1 MIFKKQAEEDFNI
14 QAAEFPEMESLINR
28 CANIYR
34 GVPEWLDDKD
44 NIKTINFAKSVCSE
58 TARLATLAIGIQIDG
73 STRATWLQK
82 QIDKVYFQIRHWV
95 EYGCAYGTV
104 FIKPNGESLDV
115 FTPADVII
123 VDYDNQKIKGIIF
136 KDSYTVGR
144 KYYTRLEY
152 HRFVE
157 TTVDGVTT
165 YPYYVS
171 NRAYVSKSPQSIGD
185 KIDLKQTKWADLM
198 ADTPPILK
206 ANGEKLD
213 GPLYGVFRT
222 PQANNV
228 DISTPLGLPIF
239 SEAIEELGDLDVAYS
254 RNVGEI
260 NDSQKI
266 ALLDDRLL
274 MPSGTP
280 VSAMSPRGMENRRN
294 EMKLPHYVKNVF
306 GQDEK
311 EFYQEINPQLNTDI
325 RIVGINALLNQMGYK
340 IGFSNGYFV
349 FNEKTGMVTATQ
361 VEADDRRTIQ
371 FIKDIRDK
379 LEDCLNGVIY
389 ALNVFADLYGLA
401 PVGVY
406 KVTYDF
412 GDIQQRRRP
421 CKMVAVCCTGQG
433 SGMDVFCKI
442 RRNDGKRCESNG
454 QRSSARRAKTIRRGV
469 KKMADKPVTREEKY
483 LAYLTGD
490 YNGELPKPI
499 TRKEKYLYEL
509 CLKGIGGEI
518 SPEEIKAAV
527 NEYLEKESGQARSH
541 HRTGRTDRTEQ
552 DGRCVA
558 ERGNKLFAIY

>member
-34 GVPEWLDDKD
+34 GAPEWLDDKN

-73 STRATWLQK
+73 SVRATWLQE

-115 FTPADVII
+115 FTPADVMI
-123 VDYDNQKIKGIIF
+123 VDYDNQEIKGIIF
-136 KDSYTVGR
+136 KDSYTIGR

-157 TTVDGVTT
+157 TTVDGITT

-185 KIDLKQTKWADLM
+185 KIDLKQTKWGDLM

-213 GPLYGVFRT
+213 GPLYGVLRM

-239 SEAIEELGDLDVAYS
+239 AEAIEELKDLDIAYS
-254 RNVGEI
+254 RNAKEI
-260 NDSQKI
+260 LDSKRTVL
-266 ALLDDRLL
+266 ADDRLL

-280 VSAMSPRGMENRRN
+280 VAAMTPQTMEHRCK
-294 EMKLPHYVKNVF
+294 EMSLPDYVKNVF

-311 EFYQEINPQLNTDI
+311 EFYQEINPILNTDT
-325 RIVGINALLNQMGYK
+325 RISGINALLSQLGYK

-349 FNEKTGMVTATQ
+349 FNESSGIQTATG
-361 VEADDRRTIQ
+361 VEAEQQRTVQ
-371 FIKDIRDK
+371 FIKDVRDK
-379 LEDCLNGVIY
+379 LESCLNEVIY
-389 ALNVFADLYGLA
+389 ALNVYADLYGLA
-401 PVGVY
+401 PVGAYEVN
-406 KVTYDF
+406 YDF
-412 GDIQQRRRP
+412 GDILYVRENDRARWWQYVTTGKVP
-421 CKMVAVCCTGQG
+421 AWLYFVKFEGMTKEEAVAMV
-433 SGMDVFCKI
+433 
-442 RRNDGKRCESNG
+442 
-454 QRSSARRAKTIRRGV
+454 
-469 KKMADKPVTREEKY
+469 
-483 LAYLTGD
+483 
-490 YNGELPKPI
+490 
-499 TRKEKYLYEL
+499 KEAQPDE
-509 CLKGIGGEI
+509 
-518 SPEEIKAAV
+518 P
-527 NEYLEKESGQARSH
+527 
-541 HRTGRTDRTEQ
+541 
-552 DGRCVA
+552 
-558 ERGNKLFAIY
+558 KLFGDE

>member
-1 MIFKKQAEEDFNI
+1 MFFKKQAEEDFNI

-34 GVPEWLDDKD
+34 GAPEWLDDED
-44 NIKTINFAKSVCSE
+44 NIKTINFAKTVCSE
-58 TARLATLAIGIQIDG
+58 TARLTTLAIGIQIGG
-73 STRATWLQK
+73 SARATWLQK
-82 QIDKVYFQIRHWV
+82 QINKVYFQIRHWV

-115 FTPADVII
+115 FTPADVMI
-123 VDYDNQKIKGIIF
+123 VDYDNQEIKGIIF
-136 KDSYTVGR
+136 KDSYTVER

-171 NRAYVSKSPQSIGD
+171 NRAYVSKSPQSIGN

-213 GPLYGVFRT
+213 GPLFGVLRT

-228 DISTPLGLPIF
+228 DISTPLGLPVF
-239 SEAIEELGDLDVAYS
+239 AEGIEELGDIDVAYS
-254 RNVGEI
+254 RNAVEI
-260 NDSQKI
+260 KDSQKI

-311 EFYQEINPQLNTDI
+311 EFYQEINPQLNTDA
-325 RIVGINALLNQMGYK
+325 RLAGINALLSQLSYK
-340 IGFSNGYFV
+340 CGFSSGYFV

-371 FIKDIRDK
+371 FIKDVRDK

-389 ALNVFADLYGLA
+389 ALNVFADLYDLT

-406 KVTYDF
+406 ETTYDF
-412 GDIQQRRRP
+412 GDI
-421 CKMVAVCCTGQG
+421 TY
-433 SGMDVFCKI
+433 
-442 RRNDGKRCESNG
+442 N
-454 QRSSARRAKTIRRGV
+454 
-469 KKMADKPVTREEKY
+469 REEDRARWWQYVVQGKVPAW
-483 LAYLTGD
+483 LFFVKFEGMTEEEAKAMIEEAQPDEPTLF
-490 YNGELPKPI
+490 GE
-499 TRKEKYLYEL
+499 E
-509 CLKGIGGEI
+509 
-518 SPEEIKAAV
+518 
-527 NEYLEKESGQARSH
+527 
-541 HRTGRTDRTEQ
+541 
-552 DGRCVA
+552 
-558 ERGNKLFAIY
+558 

>member
-34 GVPEWLDDKD
+34 GAPEWLDDED
-44 NIKTINFAKSVCSE
+44 NIKTINFAKTVCSE
-58 TARLATLAIGIQIDG
+58 TARLTTLAIGIQIGG
-73 STRATWLQK
+73 SARATWLQK
-82 QIDKVYFQIRHWV
+82 QINKVYFQIRHWV

-115 FTPADVII
+115 FTPADVMI
-123 VDYDNQKIKGIIF
+123 VDYDNQEIKGIIF

-171 NRAYVSKSPQSIGD
+171 NRAYVSKSPQSIGN

-213 GPLYGVFRT
+213 GPLFGVLRT

-228 DISTPLGLPIF
+228 DISTPLGLPVF
-239 SEAIEELGDLDVAYS
+239 AEGIEELGDIDVAYS
-254 RNVGEI
+254 RNAGEI
-260 NDSQKI
+260 KDSQKI

-311 EFYQEINPQLNTDI
+311 EFYQEINPQLNTDA
-325 RIVGINALLNQMGYK
+325 RLAGINALLSQLSYK
-340 IGFSNGYFV
+340 CGFSSGYFV

-371 FIKDIRDK
+371 FIKDVRDK

-389 ALNVFADLYGLA
+389 ALNVFADLYDLT

-406 KVTYDF
+406 ETTYDF
-412 GDIQQRRRP
+412 GDI
-421 CKMVAVCCTGQG
+421 TY
-433 SGMDVFCKI
+433 
-442 RRNDGKRCESNG
+442 N
-454 QRSSARRAKTIRRGV
+454 
-469 KKMADKPVTREEKY
+469 REEDRARWWQYVVQGKVPAW
-483 LAYLTGD
+483 LFFVKFEGMTEEDAKAMVKEAQPDEPTLF
-490 YNGELPKPI
+490 GE
-499 TRKEKYLYEL
+499 E
-509 CLKGIGGEI
+509 
-518 SPEEIKAAV
+518 
-527 NEYLEKESGQARSH
+527 
-541 HRTGRTDRTEQ
+541 
-552 DGRCVA
+552 
-558 ERGNKLFAIY
+558 

>member
-34 GVPEWLDDKD
+34 GAPEWLDDKN

-73 STRATWLQK
+73 SARAAWLQE

-115 FTPADVII
+115 FTPADAMI
-123 VDYDNQKIKGIIF
+123 VDYDNQEIKGIIF

-185 KIDLKQTKWADLM
+185 RIDLKQTKWADLM

-213 GPLYGVFRT
+213 GPLYGVLRT

-228 DISTPLGLPIF
+228 DINAPLGLPIF
-239 SEAIEELGDLDVAYS
+239 AEAIEELKDLDIAYS
-254 RNVGEI
+254 RNAKEI
-260 NDSQKI
+260 LDSKRTVL
-266 ALLDDRLL
+266 ADDRLL
-274 MPSGTP
+274 MPSGSPVAAMTP
-280 VSAMSPRGMENRRN
+280 QAMEHRCK
-294 EMKLPHYVKNVF
+294 EMSLPDYVKNVF

-311 EFYQEINPQLNTDI
+311 EFYQEINPILNTDT
-325 RIVGINALLNQMGYK
+325 RISGINALLSQLGYK

-349 FNEKTGMVTATQ
+349 FNESSGIQTATG
-361 VEADDRRTIQ
+361 VEAEQQRTVQ
-371 FIKDIRDK
+371 FVKDVRDK
-379 LEDCLNGVIY
+379 LESCLDEVIY
-389 ALNVFADLYGLA
+389 ALNVYADLYGLA
-401 PVGVY
+401 PVGAYEVN
-406 KVTYDF
+406 YDF
-412 GDIQQRRRP
+412 GDILYVRENDRARWWQYVTTGKVP
-421 CKMVAVCCTGQG
+421 AWMYFVKFEGMTEEEAKAMV
-433 SGMDVFCKI
+433 
-442 RRNDGKRCESNG
+442 
-454 QRSSARRAKTIRRGV
+454 
-469 KKMADKPVTREEKY
+469 EEAQPKEPT
-483 LAYLTGD
+483 LFGD
-490 YNGELPKPI
+490 
-499 TRKEKYLYEL
+499 
-509 CLKGIGGEI
+509 
-518 SPEEIKAAV
+518 EE
-527 NEYLEKESGQARSH
+527 
-541 HRTGRTDRTEQ
+541 
-552 DGRCVA
+552 
-558 ERGNKLFAIY
+558 

>member
-28 CANIYR
+28 CANIY
-34 GVPEWLDDKD
+34 GGAPEWLDDKN

-58 TARLATLAIGIQIDG
+58 TARLATLAIGIQING
-73 STRATWLQK
+73 SARAAWLQE

-115 FTPADVII
+115 FTPADVMI
-123 VDYDNQKIKGIIF
+123 VDYDNQEIKGIIF

-152 HRFVE
+152 HRLVE

-213 GPLYGVFRT
+213 GPLYGVLRT

-239 SEAIEELGDLDVAYS
+239 AEAIEELKDLDIAYS
-254 RNVGEI
+254 RNAKEI
-260 NDSQKI
+260 LDSKRTVL
-266 ALLDDRLL
+266 ADDRLL
-274 MPSGTP
+274 MPSGSP
-280 VSAMSPRGMENRRN
+280 VSTMTPQAMEHRCK
-294 EMKLPHYVKNVF
+294 EMSLPDYVKNVF

-311 EFYQEINPQLNTDI
+311 EFYQEINPILNTDT
-325 RIVGINALLNQMGYK
+325 RISGINALLSQLGYK

-349 FNEKTGMVTATQ
+349 FNESSGIQTATG
-361 VEADDRRTIQ
+361 VEAEQQRTVQ
-371 FIKDIRDK
+371 FVKDVRDK
-379 LEDCLNGVIY
+379 LESCLDEVIY
-389 ALNVFADLYGLA
+389 ALNVYADLYGLA
-401 PVGVY
+401 PVGAYEVN
-406 KVTYDF
+406 YDF
-412 GDIQQRRRP
+412 GDILYVRENDRARWWQYVTTGKVP
-421 CKMVAVCCTGQG
+421 AWMYFVKFEGMTEEEAKAMV
-433 SGMDVFCKI
+433 
-442 RRNDGKRCESNG
+442 
-454 QRSSARRAKTIRRGV
+454 
-469 KKMADKPVTREEKY
+469 EEAQPKEPT
-483 LAYLTGD
+483 LFGD
-490 YNGELPKPI
+490 
-499 TRKEKYLYEL
+499 
-509 CLKGIGGEI
+509 
-518 SPEEIKAAV
+518 EE
-527 NEYLEKESGQARSH
+527 
-541 HRTGRTDRTEQ
+541 
-552 DGRCVA
+552 
-558 ERGNKLFAIY
+558 

>member
-1 MIFKKQAEEDFNI
+1 MFFKKQAEEDFNI

-34 GVPEWLDDKD
+34 GAPEWLDDED
-44 NIKTINFAKSVCSE
+44 NIKTINFAKTVCSE
-58 TARLATLAIGIQIDG
+58 TARLTTLAIGIQIGG
-73 STRATWLQK
+73 SARATWLQK
-82 QIDKVYFQIRHWV
+82 QINKVYFQIRRWV

-115 FTPADVII
+115 FTPADVMI
-123 VDYDNQKIKGIIF
+123 VDYDNQEIKGIIF

-171 NRAYVSKSPQSIGD
+171 NRAYVSKSPQSIGN

-213 GPLYGVFRT
+213 GPLFGVLRT

-228 DISTPLGLPIF
+228 DISTPLGLPVF
-239 SEAIEELGDLDVAYS
+239 AEGIEELGDIDVAYS
-254 RNVGEI
+254 RNAGEI
-260 NDSQKI
+260 KDSQKI

-311 EFYQEINPQLNTDI
+311 EFYQEINPQLNTDA
-325 RIVGINALLNQMGYK
+325 RLAGINALLSQLSYK
-340 IGFSNGYFV
+340 CGFSSGYFV

-371 FIKDIRDK
+371 FIKDVRDK

-389 ALNVFADLYGLA
+389 ALNVFADLYDLT

-406 KVTYDF
+406 ETTYDF
-412 GDIQQRRRP
+412 GDI
-421 CKMVAVCCTGQG
+421 TY
-433 SGMDVFCKI
+433 
-442 RRNDGKRCESNG
+442 N
-454 QRSSARRAKTIRRGV
+454 
-469 KKMADKPVTREEKY
+469 REEDRARWWQYVVQGKVPAW
-483 LAYLTGD
+483 LFFVKFEGMTEEDAKAMVKEAQPDEPTLFGD
-490 YNGELPKPI
+490 E
-499 TRKEKYLYEL
+499 
-509 CLKGIGGEI
+509 
-518 SPEEIKAAV
+518 
-527 NEYLEKESGQARSH
+527 
-541 HRTGRTDRTEQ
+541 
-552 DGRCVA
+552 
-558 ERGNKLFAIY
+558 

>member
-44 NIKTINFAKSVCSE
+44 NIKTINFAKTVCSE
-58 TARLATLAIGIQIDG
+58 TARLATLAIGIQIGG
-73 STRATWLQK
+73 SARATWLQK
-82 QIDKVYFQIRHWV
+82 QIEKVYFQIRHWV

-104 FIKPNGESLDV
+104 FIKPNGESLDI
-115 FTPADVII
+115 FTPADVMI
-123 VDYDNQKIKGIIF
+123 VDYDNQEIKGIIF
-136 KDSYTVGR
+136 KDSYTAGR

-157 TTVDGVTT
+157 TTVNGVTT

-213 GPLYGVFRT
+213 GPLYGVLRT

-228 DISTPLGLPIF
+228 DISTPLGLPVF
-239 SEAIEELGDLDVAYS
+239 AEGIEELEDLDVAYS

-260 NDSQKI
+260 KDSQKI

-311 EFYQEINPQLNTDI
+311 EFYQEINPQLNTDA
-325 RIVGINALLNQMGYK
+325 RLAGINALLSQLSYK
-340 IGFSNGYFV
+340 CGFSSGYFV
-349 FNEKTGMVTATQ
+349 FNEKTRMVTATQ

-371 FIKDIRDK
+371 YIKDVRDK

-389 ALNVFADLYGLA
+389 ALNVFADLYSLSQ
-401 PVGVY
+401 VGAY
-406 KVTYDF
+406 KINYDF
-412 GDIQQRRRP
+412 GDITYNYQ
-421 CKMVAVCCTGQG
+421 
-433 SGMDVFCKI
+433 
-442 RRNDGKRCESNG
+442 E
-454 QRSSARRAKTIRRGV
+454 
-469 KKMADKPVTREEKY
+469 DKQFWLGY
-483 LAYLTGD
+483 
-490 YNGELPKPI
+490 
-499 TRKEKYLYEL
+499 
-509 CLKGIGGEI
+509 
-518 SPEEIKAAV
+518 V
-527 NEYLEKESGQARSH
+527 N
-541 HRTGRTDRTEQ
+541 TGRVPFWYYLVKFEGFSEEDAKALSEE
-552 DGRCVA
+552 A
-558 ERGNKLFAIY
+558 NKENKDSGLFEEE

>member
-34 GVPEWLDDKD
+34 GAPEWLDDKN

-73 STRATWLQK
+73 SARATWLQG

-115 FTPADVII
+115 FTPADVMI
-123 VDYDNQKIKGIIF
+123 VDYDNQEIKGIIF

-157 TTVDGVTT
+157 TTVDGVTA

-213 GPLYGVFRT
+213 GPLYGVLRT

-239 SEAIEELGDLDVAYS
+239 AEAIEELKDLDIAYS
-254 RNVGEI
+254 RNAKEI
-260 NDSQKI
+260 LDSKRI
-266 ALLDDRLL
+266 VLADERLL
-274 MPSGTP
+274 LPSGLP
-280 VSAMSPRGMENRRN
+280 VSSMTPQA
-294 EMKLPHYVKNVF
+294 MKLRSKEFGLPDYVKNVF
-306 GQDEK
+306 GDDAGS
-311 EFYQEINPQLNTDI
+311 FYQEINPILNTDT
-325 RIVGINALLNQMGYK
+325 RISGINALLSQLGYK

-349 FNEKTGMVTATQ
+349 FNESSGIQTATG
-361 VEADDRRTIQ
+361 VEAEQQRTVQ
-371 FIKDIRDK
+371 FIKDVRDK
-379 LEDCLNGVIY
+379 LESCLDEVIY
-389 ALNVFADLYGLA
+389 ALNVYADLYGLA
-401 PVGVY
+401 PVGAYEVN
-406 KVTYDF
+406 YDF
-412 GDIQQRRRP
+412 GDILYVRENDRARWWQYVTTGKVP
-421 CKMVAVCCTGQG
+421 AWLYFVKFEGMTEEEAKAMV
-433 SGMDVFCKI
+433 
-442 RRNDGKRCESNG
+442 
-454 QRSSARRAKTIRRGV
+454 
-469 KKMADKPVTREEKY
+469 
-483 LAYLTGD
+483 
-490 YNGELPKPI
+490 
-499 TRKEKYLYEL
+499 KEAQPDE
-509 CLKGIGGEI
+509 
-518 SPEEIKAAV
+518 P
-527 NEYLEKESGQARSH
+527 
-541 HRTGRTDRTEQ
+541 
-552 DGRCVA
+552 
-558 ERGNKLFAIY
+558 KLFGDE